1 MNFVPE
7 SQTPSDE
14 SEPINTVCI
23 NVLRNCFTKLYNNN
37 ERLRTSV
44 HNEPVFNN
52 FLSEW
57 ILAHNTLAK
66 LQATKKK
73 LFTCK
78 CDKNDFVI
86 ADLHTSSNTPRSVE
100 FYVYAFKEF
109 SHQIWTLLATFP
121 YHYLLGEK
129 FKGKDEG
136 YLELMRVVLGEQVDM
151 YRTYFLWWED
161 VMDTAPV
168 TFAPAALQYPDSSAS
183 LKEAIVD
190 FPQLPPLLVQ
200 VLRYNVDQYLN
211 TQSPIMYEVVIKN
224 HQGFVFLTTT
234 HTLPLAML
242 RMQSRFILLTN
253 MPTRR
258 LVPPHKASSSNLK
271 TAPRHHIRLAHG
283 RQRDSGMD

>member
-109 SHQIWTLLATFP
+109 SHQIWTLLATCLRQCSP
-121 YHYLLGEK
+121 NRANK
-129 FKGKDEG
+129 FLIITYWG
-136 YLELMRVVLGEQVDM
+136 RNSRA
-151 YRTYFLWWED
+151 RTRA
-161 VMDTAPV
+161 T
-168 TFAPAALQYPDSSAS
+168 
-183 LKEAIVD
+183 
-190 FPQLPPLLVQ
+190 
-200 VLRYNVDQYLN
+200 
-211 TQSPIMYEVVIKN
+211 
-224 HQGFVFLTTT
+224 
-234 HTLPLAML
+234 
-242 RMQSRFILLTN
+242 
-253 MPTRR
+253 
-258 LVPPHKASSSNLK
+258 SN
-271 TAPRHHIRLAHG
+271 
-283 RQRDSGMD
+283 